1 MLLLIKLGRS
11 QWLRLISRLCLV
23 GIVGIDYCPVLLVEF
38 FSLLVNEEL
47 TIGLSLAKVQD
58 FRFSTR
64 VGLTVYFLPP
74 CYI

>member
-11 QWLRLISRLCLV
+11 QWLRLISRLRLV
-23 GIVGIDYCPVLLVEF
+23 GIVGIDCCLVLLVEF
-38 FSLLVNEEL
+38 VSLLVDEGL
-47 TIGLSLAKVQD
+47 TIGLSLAKLQD

-64 VGLTVYFLPP
+64 AGLTVYFLPP

>member
-23 GIVGIDYCPVLLVEF
+23 SIVGIDYCPVLLVEF
-38 FSLLVNEEL
+38 FSLLVDEGL

-64 VGLTVYFLPP
+64 VGLTVYFFPP